1 MLWVE
6 TAKKQMNIS
15 DITALEK
22 VIKAFSSG
30 KVSGDHGMWLS
41 ESNTAPIAKTQ
52 WPNVVDMNYQ

>member
-1 MLWVE
+1 
-6 TAKKQMNIS
+6 MNIS